1 MSSRSVSNRSGQLN
15 KKLAVPPALWAAI
28 LDFGSGRKYVWD
40 EQAQTAR
47 VALAHETSGFL
58 PTVTQAELAEWR
70 TDFAGSHQRGLKQ
83 DELRSLL
90 AWQSDGIM
98 RNLPLALQNPWKA
111 ELVSR
116 VVTRI
121 EDHFANRGT
130 PSPVKHKRTARGASA
145 LRAPTMREPPAH
157 GRPSERL
164 EAADVAPSPEAM
176 DDELAAERLSV
187 GDHLGFGEALV
198 RKLKYVDETRL
209 DSVIGRIAAAW
220 ASPARLVSDI
230 ASVQELV
237 ARAHEFVPEDLG
249 VVLVHALSRLRDA
262 GREMQSGVR
271 DLVFRLSDPIAT
283 VFEVAQQ
290 ATPMALAGAAIARLD
305 QHRSLQQ
312 NAVAAFQVTNT
323 VTAKGASIDLLRN
336 GRNLTRMVLPG
347 ERPYVRELEVLLGAA
362 FRKFCEACERHD
374 DAGVLRRAAEIREHL
389 SRSVPTSSDPRAHSE
404 FWKLSVQPVYRH
416 VEVLLDEGAQRSEVA
431 ASPHLVLATSQL
443 KLNLSGGDHQT
454 AFACRLL
461 NNGDGR
467 ALQIEASVIG
477 SGIDETYKLEVI
489 EPMGPF
495 DVAAHSEQLVTF
507 GLTVADAADRLEVP
521 LKWTCGTA
529 TGRQREFDDRLILEQ
544 QHQEP
549 DWDKLLANPPYTLNP
564 IRDRELLFG
573 RARVLQELQLH
584 VASGTSTFLWGQKRV
599 GKTSLLQVLAAELE
613 KRSGFICLILRM
625 GELIGMHE
633 GQIAHAIGSRLN
645 ERCDGALQ
653 LPSEAEFGA
662 GMGQLVPFVERLL
675 RSRSNRYVIII
686 DEFDDLDPAIYMG
699 ERGRQFVKALRSL
712 SELGVTFFFVGSERM
727 DSIYRRHQADLNKW
741 LNMSLNRIESIE
753 DCKTLVTRPVHGSIE
768 YEQGAVRRI
777 IDYCAGNPFYTQI
790 VCFEVFKRCLQ
801 ERRTFV
807 SESDVIAVA
816 DTLVRAL
823 GQTNFV
829 HFWEDNPELDAEA
842 RLRQSA
848 ENCLVLTCLAA
859 VHGAFESIDE
869 LYEAQTKLL
878 PINEQVSVVT
888 LREIVDR
895 LRRRGVLVS
904 NADGAG
910 LRVEPP
916 IFRDWL
922 NEYAEIL
929 LLRNWREFS
938 KRSIDAPELL
948 ARVEIAETSGFPISE
963 DDLLAVSQRLLYCGK
978 QKDVAEVRAWL
989 RQFDDD
995 ARIEIAFLLL
1005 RRMAERG
1012 YVTEGERTLAMQRVE
1027 EVLKAPAEPPVV
1039 WRYVRGRAD
1048 NLCVSYVDSDT
1059 KSGASTAREVA
1070 KLLRPG
1076 KCAAATE
1083 IGGWLRSHLSQDS
1096 VLALIDDFAGSGGT
1110 VIKGLKRLAEHKTD
1124 AEAFR
1129 KFCETGHVHL
1139 ILLFAFPEAI
1149 RAIKEQFPKIKVTAI
1164 RVFDDEVRALE
1175 PDAKIFGDEGDL
1187 RFAQDI
1193 LRQIGQQLVPQ
1204 HPIGHANLGG
1214 LVLFHNTVPN
1224 NTLPIF
1230 WCGGTV
1236 NERLW
1241 HPLFPRASW
1250 S

>member
-1 MSSRSVSNRSGQLN
+1 MTNRSASHRLGQRN
-15 KKLAVPPALWAAI
+15 KKLAVPPALWEAI
-28 LDFGSGRKYVWD
+28 IDFRSGRKYVWD
-40 EQAQTAR
+40 EQLQTAR
-47 VALAHETSGFL
+47 IALAHETSGFL
-58 PTVTQAELAEWR
+58 PTLTQEELTEWR
-70 TDFAGSHQRGLKQ
+70 TDFASSHRRGLKQ

-90 AWQSDGIM
+90 AWQSNGLS

-111 ELVSR
+111 QLVSR

-121 EDHFANRGT
+121 EEHFATREI
-130 PSPVKHKRTARGASA
+130 PSPVARKKNNADASTLQPPRERPA
-145 LRAPTMREPPAH
+145 RKPLPEEIELSVARPT
-157 GRPSERL
+157 
-164 EAADVAPSPEAM
+164 PETV

-198 RKLKYVDETRL
+198 RKLRYVDEGRL
-209 DSVIGRIAAAW
+209 DSIVGKIAVAW
-220 ASPARLVSDI
+220 ASPARLISDI
-230 ASVQELV
+230 ASIEELV
-237 ARAHEFVPEDLG
+237 TRAHEFVPEDLG
-249 VVLVHALSRLRDA
+249 VALVHALSRLRDA
-262 GREMQSGVR
+262 GREMQNGVR
-271 DLVFRLSDPIAT
+271 DLVFRLSAPIAT
-283 VFEVAQQ
+283 AFDVTQQ
-290 ATPMALAGAAIARLD
+290 TTPTALAGAAIARLD
-305 QHRSLQQ
+305 QHRSALQ
-312 NAVAAFQVTNT
+312 NAVAGFQVTNT
-323 VTAKGASIDLLRN
+323 VTAKGASIDLLRSS
-336 GRNLTRMVLPG
+336 RNLARMILPG

-362 FRKFCEACERHD
+362 FRKFCEDCERHD
-374 DAGVLRRAAEIREHL
+374 DAGVLRRAVEIREHL
-389 SRSVPTSSDPRAHSE
+389 SRSVPTSTDPRAHSE
-404 FWKLSVQPVYRH
+404 FWKMLVQPVYRH

-431 ASPHLVLATSQL
+431 ASPNLALATAQI
-443 KLNLSGGDHQT
+443 KLNLSGDHRA

-467 ALQIEASVIG
+467 ALQVGMALIG
-477 SGIDETYKLEVI
+477 EPEDSYKLEII
-489 EPMGPF
+489 EPSPSF
-495 DVAAHSEQLVTF
+495 DIAAHSEQLVTF
-507 GLTVADAADRLEVP
+507 GLTVANAVDRLEVS
-521 LKWTCGTA
+521 LKWICATA
-529 TGRQREFDDRLILEQ
+529 TGRQREFDDRLVLEQ

-549 DWDKLLANPPYTLNP
+549 DWEKLLANPPYTLNP
-564 IRDRELLFG
+564 IRDLEFLFG
-573 RARVLQELQLH
+573 RERVLQELQLH

-625 GELIGMHE
+625 GELVGMHE
-633 GQIAHAIGSRLN
+633 GQIAYAIGSRLN
-645 ERCDGALQ
+645 ERCNGALIP
-653 LPSEAEFGA
+653 PSEAEFGA

-675 RSRSNRYVIII
+675 RSRPGRYVIII

-727 DSIYRRHQADLNKW
+727 DSIYGRHQADLNKW
-741 LNMSLNRIESIE
+741 LNMSLNKIESIE
-753 DCKTLVTRPVHGSIE
+753 DCKRLVTRPVYGSIE

-829 HFWEDNPELDAEA
+829 HFWEDNPELDGDA
-842 RLRQSA
+842 RSRQSA

-859 VHGAFESIDE
+859 VHGAYESIDD

-878 PINEQVSVVT
+878 PVDEQVSVTT

-895 LRRRGVLVS
+895 LRRRGVLIS
-904 NADGAG
+904 GSDGTG
-910 LRVEPP
+910 SRVEPP

-938 KRSIDAPELL
+938 KRPVESPDISGS
-948 ARVEIAETSGFPISE
+948 RVEIVESSGFPISE

-978 QKDVAEVRAWL
+978 QKDVAEVRGWL

-1027 EVLKAPAEPPVV
+1027 EVLRAPTEPPIV
-1039 WRYVRGRAD
+1039 WRIVRGRNE
-1048 NLCVSYVDSDT
+1048 NLCVSYVDSET
-1059 KSGASTAREVA
+1059 KSGASTAREIA

-1076 KCAAATE
+1076 KCAPAAE
-1083 IGGWLRSHLSQDS
+1083 IGNWLRSHLNQDS
-1096 VLALIDDFAGSGGT
+1096 VLALVDDFAGSGGT
-1110 VIKGLKRLAEHKTD
+1110 VIKGLNRLAQHKSD
-1124 AEAFR
+1124 AEVFR
-1129 KFCETGHVHL
+1129 KFCEIGHVHL
-1139 ILLFAFPEAI
+1139 ILLFAFPEAL

-1175 PDAKIFGDEGDL
+1175 PDARIFGDEGEL

-1214 LVLFHNTVPN
+1214 LVLFHNTAPN

-1230 WCGGTV
+1230 WCNGTV
-1236 NERLW
+1236 NERPW
-1241 HPLFPRASW
+1241 RPLFPRASW
-1250 S
+1250 N